1 MAEES
6 RRQQA
11 ARRAETKALNQAEK
25 WLKSKEQECLN
36 AITDGSFKPWVSMKG
51 GKGVHGKGKG
61 DGF

>member
-25 WLKSKEQECLN
+25 E
-36 AITDGSFKPWVSMKG
+36 GSVLHVYKG
-51 GKGVHGKGKG
+51 NEEINLFTFFVI
-61 DGF
+61 FST